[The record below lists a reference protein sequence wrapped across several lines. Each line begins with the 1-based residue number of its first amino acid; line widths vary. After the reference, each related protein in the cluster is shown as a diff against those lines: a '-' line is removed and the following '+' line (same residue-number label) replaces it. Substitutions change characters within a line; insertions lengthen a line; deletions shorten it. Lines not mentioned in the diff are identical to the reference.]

1 MSSTNSIPERSL
13 PEDPNNIPPSPTL
26 SALQRLSILQ
36 YPPTASSTG
45 SRTPTQETAE
55 LPHLATSL
63 PAEAP
68 PVPSKLSLRS
78 LAQKSKSG
86 SSVSAIH
93 AATAAPREEASQR
106 PKSLVSSESKKS
118 KSKLSTLASSR
129 SSASSSSSVT
139 SASSLTTYP
148 MLRPSS
154 ASIGLFEGDSAR
166 TSITTSSSMSSHV
179 RRAIETALQLEAV
192 DATPKIQIKDL
203 PPPPNQTASVTH
215 SASPKECL
223 GSPPATQASP
233 RTISQSAVPQLPA
246 PSGGKPKVSKL
257 ARLAQAKA
265 QQSQGPWMPKPKRH
279 RSETSDLTA
288 QKAHTEYL
296 TPIANGPTATT
307 AITTTY
313 QSLASLARPS
323 RSDPDPHGTVD
334 MFAPRRSSAEPKHSK
349 LAAKSRRAQ
358 QIQEAQPAPEP
369 EPALSALDLPM
380 FTPMNMQSRASPS
393 AFASLLLSDEPSP
406 LEAKLPK
413 TKHKESTR
421 AREHREV
428 VEKPRRRMHKRN
440 EIPLPPGPKSSSQDF
455 AFDVP
460 SPDDIVFRARS
471 GTSLAHR
478 SSSTATHL
486 PASTPSASSSRTT
499 VSSRS

>member
-1 MSSTNSIPERSL
+1 
-13 PEDPNNIPPSPTL
+13 
-26 SALQRLSILQ
+26 
-36 YPPTASSTG
+36 
-45 SRTPTQETAE
+45 
-55 LPHLATSL
+55 
-63 PAEAP
+63 
-68 PVPSKLSLRS
+68 
-78 LAQKSKSG
+78 
-86 SSVSAIH
+86 
-93 AATAAPREEASQR
+93 
-106 PKSLVSSESKKS
+106 
-118 KSKLSTLASSR
+118 
-129 SSASSSSSVT
+129 
-139 SASSLTTYP
+139 
-148 MLRPSS
+148 
-154 ASIGLFEGDSAR
+154 
-166 TSITTSSSMSSHV
+166 MSSHV

-192 DATPKIQIKDL
+192 DTTPKAQTKDL
-203 PPPPNQTASVTH
+203 PPPPNQIVSITH
-215 SASPKECL
+215 SASPEERH
-223 GSPPATQASP
+223 GSPPVTQVSP
-233 RTISQSAVPQLPA
+233 RTTSQSAVPQSPA
-246 PSGGKPKVSKL
+246 PSGGRPKVSKL
-257 ARLAQAKA
+257 AQLAQAKA

-279 RSETSDLTA
+279 RSETPDLTT

-323 RSDPDPHGTVD
+323 RSEPAPQGTVD
-334 MFAPRRSSAEPKHSK
+334 MFAPRRPSGESKHSK

-358 QIQEAQPAPEP
+358 QIQEAQPEQEP

-393 AFASLLLSDEPSP
+393 AFASLLLSDESSP
-406 LEAKLPK
+406 LEAKSPK
-413 TKHKESTR
+413 KHKESTR

-428 VEKPRRRMHKRN
+428 VEKPRRRTHKRT
-440 EIPLPPGPKSSSQDF
+440 EIPLPPGPKSSSRDF